1 MWMLVFLFLLVLIV
15 LLAMKI
21 KNNLN
26 DKCKWVRVMSFG
38 VCVSSGWS
46 GSRSHGTVSW
56 RTQHASAHALI
67 AQDSHTIFYIF
78 LTIIAD
84 REKQNS
90 LQPWSASTV
99 HSLRC
104 LIFNPPFTLH
114 SIQFI
119 EDAFYVH
126 SYTVNHLHKPDNFD
140 LPYKYLIVTHHIIF
154 RDIMTLNGA
163 IIFIYYTYFKW
174 WSGCNIILL
183 HRPIILQGL

>member
-38 VCVSSGWS
+38 VRVSSGWS

-90 LQPWSASTV
+90 SRSNRGQ
-99 HSLRC
+99 H
-104 LIFNPPFTLH
+104 PPFTRYDVLFLIH
-114 SIQFI
+114 LLRSTRYSLLKTLFMSTAIQWITFI
-119 EDAFYVH
+119 
-126 SYTVNHLHKPDNFD
+126 NRIILI
-140 LPYKYLIVTHHIIF
+140 YLI
-154 RDIMTLNGA
+154 
-163 IIFIYYTYFKW
+163 
-174 WSGCNIILL
+174 NI
-183 HRPIILQGL
+183 